1 MSVYKAVWR
10 CTMYIEKTKNNG
22 IDYLRLV
29 KSQRIINSKG
39 IKTATKSVVYNIGP
53 LSRFDDGKPGYVDR
67 LKESFK
73 NGKPLIPE
81 LQRFCSD
88 PLPKEHYDIHFEEGD
103 PECIGH
109 PKLFSQVLLERILEE
124 IGMTYY
130 FQHYKAYTRIQ
141 FDLLGFFR
149 LLVYGRI
156 LNPASKMATVEQN
169 HDYYTPVLDQ
179 PYPYNIYDTL
189 DFIYDFRES
198 IIRKLNKS
206 ITASFHRTTNVIF
219 YDVTNFFFDIES
231 PDEDV
236 EADDTVHKGLRKM
249 GVCKEER
256 KLPIVQ
262 MGLFMDEQGMPISIE
277 VFPGNTLDHLTMID
291 ACKNTIDALD
301 LSRFI
306 FVADRGMCA
315 TPNLLHL
322 LDHNNGYII
331 SKSIRKCSKADRQ
344 WILEQDGYLSSGA
357 DFKYKSRTVKY
368 QTSDPSDKSKKRTL
382 VEKQVVYWSRKFYE
396 REKAEKKSFL
406 EFIEKL
412 RETPENFRIT
422 ALQAKSMRK
431 YLKKEM
437 LNTETGEVIDS
448 LKIKGMLDEE
458 KLNAELELMGYYL
471 IITSETSMEDT
482 EIIDTY
488 HKLSKIEDQ
497 FRVMKGTFETRPIYV
512 RKEEHI
518 SSHLLICMIALI
530 VLRIIQQKIVDYQK
544 LTGSGQKEVNLWEM
558 GLSADRIQAAL
569 NKWTVDTLPGDY
581 YRFNYL
587 DDPDLKLI
595 LDAFGIKIPAKLY
608 RRADLRSIKTDI
620 KI

>member
-1 MSVYKAVWR
+1 
-10 CTMYIEKTKNNG
+10 MYVEKTKNNG

-29 KSQRIINSKG
+29 KSQRITNSKG
-39 IKTATKSVVYNIGP
+39 VKTATKKVVYNIGP
-53 LSRFDDGKPGYVDR
+53 LSRFDDGQPDYVVR

-73 NGKPLIPE
+73 NGRPLISE

-88 PLPKEHYDIHFEEGD
+88 PLPKEYYDIHFEEGD
-103 PECIGH
+103 PDCIGH
-109 PKLFSQVLLERILEE
+109 PKLFSHVLIERILEE

-149 LLVYGRI
+149 LMIYGRI
-156 LNPASKMATVEQN
+156 LNPASKIATVEQN
-169 HDYYTPVLDQ
+169 NDYYMPIIDS

-189 DFIYDFRES
+189 DFIYDFKTS

-206 ITASFHRTTNVIF
+206 ITASFHRSTNVIF
-219 YDVTNFFFDIES
+219 YDVTNFFFEIEQ
-231 PDEDV
+231 
-236 EADDTVHKGLRKM
+236 ADDDEEIDGIIHKGIRKN

-262 MGLFMDEQGMPISIE
+262 MGLFMDEQGFPISIE
-277 VFPGNTLDHLTMID
+277 IFPGNTLDHLTMID
-291 ACKNTIDALD
+291 ACKNTIDNLE

-331 SKSIRKCSKADRQ
+331 SKSIKKSSVADKQ
-344 WILEQDGYLSSGA
+344 WILESGGYLEPSD

-368 QTSDPSDKSKKRTL
+368 QASDPADKKKKRSI

-422 ALQAKSMRK
+422 ALQSKCIRK

-437 LNTETGEVIDS
+437 LNTETGELVDS
-448 LKIKGMLDEE
+448 YKIRGMLDEE
-458 KLNAELELMGYYL
+458 KLNKELELMGYYL
-471 IITSETSMEDT
+471 IITSEVNMEDQ

-497 FRVMKGTFETRPIYV
+497 FRVMKGTFETRPLHV
-512 RKEEHI
+512 RTEEHI
-518 SSHLLICMIALI
+518 SSHLLTCMIALI
-530 VLRIIQQKIVDYQK
+530 VLRIIQQKIQEYQK
-544 LTGSGQKEVNLWEM
+544 TSRITQKEINLWEM
-558 GLSADRIQAAL
+558 GLSSERIQTAL
-569 NKWTVDTLPGDY
+569 NKWTVDILPGDY

-595 LDAFGIKIPAKLY
+595 LDSFGIKIAPKLY
-608 RRADLRSIKTDI
+608 RRSDLKTIKTNI
-620 KI
+620 KV